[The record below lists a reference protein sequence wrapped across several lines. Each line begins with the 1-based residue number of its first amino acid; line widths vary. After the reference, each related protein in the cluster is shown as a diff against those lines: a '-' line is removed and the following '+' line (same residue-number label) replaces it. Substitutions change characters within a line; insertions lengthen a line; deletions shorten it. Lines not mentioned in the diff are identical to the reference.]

1 MKTALVTGACINT
14 GVAIVEKF
22 AKEGW
27 NVIFTGRNI
36 EKVILAEK
44 QYREKFPNVQIDGYA
59 IDSLLD
65 ERTVDE
71 KAIDDLFAD
80 LDKKGVFVDCLVLN
94 AADQGLGM
102 KVFENP
108 LTDFMRV
115 LNTNV
120 VWNYALCERAA
131 VRMKEKGGG
140 SVVFINSNTAY
151 RAIPDRIAYEAS
163 KGGQLGMMRGLALD
177 LGKYN
182 IRVNAVLPGMIKTDR
197 WEKNPDF
204 YKDVPSRYT
213 PIGDVA
219 VGEDVADA
227 VWYFATMARNTTGA
241 ELVVDGG
248 NTIQL
253 YPIIPKE

>member
-22 AKEGW
+22 ASEGYH
-27 NVIFTGRNI
+27 VLFTGRNEESV
-36 EKVILAEK
+36 EKAEK
-44 QYREKFPNVQIDGYA
+44 AYRERFPEVTISGYT

-65 ERTVDE
+65 AKTVDE
-71 KAIDDLFAD
+71 QAVSDLFAFAD
-80 LDKKGVFVDCLVLN
+80 YHGFEIDTLVLN
-94 AADQGLGM
+94 AADQGLGI
-102 KVFENP
+102 KVLENP
-108 LTDFMRV
+108 LADFMRV

-120 VWNYALCERAA
+120 TWNYCLCEHAA
-131 VRMKEKGGG
+131 KRMIKQGGG
-140 SVVFINSNTAY
+140 NIVFINSNTAY
-151 RAIPDRIAYEAS
+151 RAIPDRVAYSTS
-163 KGGQLGMMRGLALD
+163 KGAQLGMVRALALD

-197 WEKNPDF
+197 WEKNPEF
-204 YKDVPSRYT
+204 YKTVPSRFT
-213 PIGDVA
+213 PLGEVA

-227 VWYFATMARNTTGA
+227 VWYFATHAKNTTGA

-253 YPIIPKE
+253 YPIIPQ